1 MAKDTPTE
9 KLLEEEGRI
18 KSEPQTKNVRAEE
31 RRVVAEIKDEK
42 DWKKAHSFL
51 RSQLNNQKGFM
62 PKHYKGKT
70 GEAYKKAMK
79 EHKTSVKKKKKSKKG
94 KKKR

>member
-1 MAKDTPTE
+1 MAKNTPAE
-9 KLLEEEGRI
+9 NLLEQEGRI

-51 RSQLNNQKGFM
+51 RS
-62 PKHYKGKT
+62 
-70 GEAYKKAMK
+70 
-79 EHKTSVKKKKKSKKG
+79 
-94 KKKR
+94 

>member
-1 MAKDTPTE
+1 MANTGRMN
-9 KLLEEEGRI
+9 LLEEEGRI

-51 RSQLNNQKGFM
+51 RS
-62 PKHYKGKT
+62 
-70 GEAYKKAMK
+70 
-79 EHKTSVKKKKKSKKG
+79 
-94 KKKR
+94 